1 MHPVISTPFNQYYTF
16 TDKPTSCNNNKP
28 SIFCF
33 PKINLD
39 LPTILQFLMTLT
51 KQGEKKKPR
60 ILRNFELLLTI
71 KSKISYPHINK

>member
-51 KQGEKKKPR
+51 KQGEKKNQGFSE
-60 ILRNFELLLTI
+60 ILNFYSPLNP
-71 KSKISYPHINK
+71 K